1 MSNIRHSLTELIGN
15 TPMLELVN
23 YEKKKHLAAK
33 VIGKLEYFNPLGSIK
48 DRIGYAMI
56 SEAEKRGEIQNG
68 TVIIEPT
75 SGNTGIGLAFTAA
88 AKGYRLILTMPET
101 MSIERRKLLA
111 ALGAEIVLTQGSK
124 GMTGAIEKAKEIAQE
139 NPNSFIP
146 QQFENPDN
154 PQTHRSTTAQEIL
167 RDTDGKV
174 DFLVAGIGTGGTIT
188 GIGEVLK
195 ETNPNCK
202 IIGVEPAGSAVISG
216 ASPGPHGLMGIGAG
230 FIPKILNTGLI
241 DEIIT
246 VKDEEAYQASRSLAK
261 WEGLLVG
268 ISSGAA
274 MHAASIVAQ
283 RPENKGKNI
292 VVIFPDTGE
301 RYLSTPLFE

>member
-1 MSNIRHSLTELIGN
+1 MSNIKHSLTELIGN